1 MPEEPRDTNDKAVP
15 VEDVMLAEAR
25 VEVSYADHKASMVLA
40 SLGVGFGAVIG
51 GLLAGDW
58 KPADQGGGEWAWW
71 VGLCLAVGSVAYA
84 AAAVWPRYP
93 RQGKSDELYFWGDVA
108 SMPSYDELS
117 RRLDG
122 APPSAGNRTRRQLW
136 ALSNIVAMKY
146 RLIRAAF
153 VAAALAVV
161 AFAVSAALA

>member
-1 MPEEPRDTNDKAVP
+1 MTDVNDKTVP
-15 VEDVMLAEAR
+15 VEDAMLAEAR

-58 KPADQGGGEWAWW
+58 KPADQGDGEWAWW
-71 VGLCLAVGSVAYA
+71 VGVCLAVVSVAFA
-84 AAAVWPRYP
+84 AGAVWPRYP
-93 RQGKSDELYFWGDVA
+93 RRGKSEELYFWGDVA
-108 SMPSYDELS
+108 SMTSYDELS
-117 RRLDG
+117 KRLDD
-122 APPSAGNRTRRQLW
+122 APPSAGRRTRSQLW
-136 ALSNIVAMKY
+136 LLSSIVAAKY

-153 VAAALAVV
+153 AAAALAVV